1 MITLSKSI
9 IEGLCD
15 YFLTCPLLKNG
26 VFRVNALGS
35 EPVEYALETAITS
48 PVIKTYVDGSSI
60 RQYQFNFNS
69 REAYS
74 MDRIMAIQNESFYED
89 FCNWVEEQSMI
100 GNLPEM
106 PEGCEAQALTVL
118 APGYMLDATMENAFY
133 QVQLQLQYFKEASKT
148 WKETQKETL

>member
-1 MITLSKSI
+1 MVNSI
-9 IEGLCD
+9 IEGLTD
-15 YFLTCPLLKNG
+15 YFLQCPLLKDG
-26 VFRVNALGS
+26 VFRVDALGS
-35 EPVEYALETAITS
+35 GPVEYALETGMTS
-48 PVIKTYVDGSSI
+48 PVVRTYVDGSSV

-74 MDRIMAIQNESFYED
+74 MDRILAIQNESFYED

-118 APGYMLDATMENAFY
+118 TPGFMLDATMENAFY
-133 QVQLQLQYFKEASKT
+133 QVQLQLQYFKEAPK
-148 WKETQKETL
+148 K

>member
-1 MITLSKSI
+1 MILVNSI
-9 IEGLCD
+9 IEGLAE
-15 YFLTCPLLKNG
+15 YFLQCPLLKDG
-26 VFRVNALGS
+26 VFRVNALGT

-48 PVIKTYVDGSSI
+48 PVIQTYVDGSSI

-89 FCNWVEEQSMI
+89 FCGWVEEQSLI

-106 PEGCEAQALTVL
+106 PQGCEAQELIVL

-133 QVQLQLQYFKEASKT
+133 QVQLQLQYFKEAKKT
-148 WKETQKETL
+148 CQEMEKEM

>member
-1 MITLSKSI
+1 MVKSI
-9 IEGLCD
+9 IEGLTD
-15 YFLTCPLLKNG
+15 YFLQCPLLKDG
-26 VFRVNALGS
+26 VFRVDALGS
-35 EPVEYALETAITS
+35 GPVEYALETGMTS
-48 PVIKTYVDGSSI
+48 PVVRTYVDGSSV

-74 MDRIMAIQNESFYED
+74 MDRILAIQNESFYED

-118 APGYMLDATMENAFY
+118 TPGFMLDATMENAFY
-133 QVQLQLQYFKEASKT
+133 QVQLQLQYFKEAPK
-148 WKETQKETL
+148 K

>member
-1 MITLSKSI
+1 M
-9 IEGLCD
+9 EGLAD
-15 YFLTCPLLKNG
+15 YFLQCPLLKDG
-26 VFRVNALGS
+26 VFRVNVLGC
-35 EPVEYALETAITS
+35 EPVEYALESAITS
-48 PVIKTYVDGSSI
+48 PVVRTYIDGSSI

-69 REAYS
+69 RDAYS

-89 FCNWVEEQSMI
+89 FCSWVEEQNMA

-133 QVQLQLQYFKEASKT
+133 QVQLQLKYYKEAR
-148 WKETQKETL
+148 KEA

>member
-1 MITLSKSI
+1 MADSI
-9 IEGLCD
+9 IEGLTD
-15 YFLTCPLLKNG
+15 YFLQCPLLKDG
-26 VFRVNALGS
+26 VFRVDALGS
-35 EPVEYALETAITS
+35 EPVEYALESAITS
-48 PVIKTYVDGSSI
+48 PILKTYLDGSSI

-89 FCNWVEEQSMI
+89 LCNWVEEQSMI

-106 PEGCEAQALTVL
+106 PEGCEAQAMTVL

-133 QVQLQLQYFKEASKT
+133 QVQLQLQYFKEAPGNEKI
-148 WKETQKETL
+148 

>member
-1 MITLSKSI
+1 MVKSI
-9 IEGLCD
+9 IEGLTD
-15 YFLTCPLLKNG
+15 YFLQCPLLKDG
-26 VFRVNALGS
+26 VFRVDALGS
-35 EPVEYALETAITS
+35 GPVEYALETGMTS
-48 PVIKTYVDGSSI
+48 PVVRTYVDGSSI

-74 MDRIMAIQNESFYED
+74 MDRILAIQNESFYED

-118 APGYMLDATMENAFY
+118 TPGFMLDATMENAFY
-133 QVQLQLQYFKEASKT
+133 QVQLQLQYFKEAPKNE
-148 WKETQKETL
+148 KF

>member
-1 MITLSKSI
+1 M
-9 IEGLCD
+9 D
-15 YFLTCPLLKNG
+15 
-26 VFRVNALGS
+26 ALGS
-35 EPVEYALETAITS
+35 EPVEYALATGMTS
-48 PVIKTYVDGSSI
+48 PVVRTYVDGSSI

-74 MDRIMAIQNESFYED
+74 MDRILAIQNESFYED

-118 APGYMLDATMENAFY
+118 TPGFMLDATMENAHY
-133 QVQLQLQYFKEASKT
+133 QVQLVLRYFKEAPRRNA
-148 WKETQKETL
+148 L

>member
-1 MITLSKSI
+1 M
-9 IEGLCD
+9 EGLTD
-15 YFLTCPLLKNG
+15 YFLQCPFLKDG

-35 EPVEYALETAITS
+35 DPVEYALESAITS
-48 PVIKTYVDGSSI
+48 PVLKKYIDGSSI

-89 FCNWVEEQSMI
+89 FCNWVEEQSLS

-106 PEGCEAQALTVL
+106 PKGCEAQELTVL
-118 APGYMLDATMENAFY
+118 APGFMLDASMTNAFY
-133 QVQLQLQYFKEASKT
+133 QVQLQLKYYKEAPNNE
-148 WKETQKETL
+148 KE

>member
-1 MITLSKSI
+1 MVKSI
-9 IEGLCD
+9 IEGLAD
-15 YFLTCPLLKNG
+15 YFLQCPLLKDG
-26 VFRVNALGS
+26 VFRVDALGS
-35 EPVEYALETAITS
+35 EPVEYALESTITS
-48 PVIKTYVDGSSI
+48 PIIQTYVDGSSI

-74 MDRIMAIQNESFYED
+74 MDRIMAIQAESFYED
-89 FCNWVEEQSMI
+89 FCNWVEEQNAI

-133 QVQLQLQYFKEASKT
+133 QVQLNLQYFKEAPT
-148 WKETQKETL
+148 T